1 MSTQL
6 RQIFDAITDNSN
18 DYCEDNMSSEQN
30 IIDYAENGMNIEIS
44 AKQAGYIQTAYV
56 AYTCAANN
64 SVSES
69 GQWIV
74 LDRLINAILDLA

>member
-18 DYCEDNMSSEQN
+18 GYCEDNMSNEQN

-44 AKQAGYIQTAYV
+44 AKQAGHIQAAYV

-64 SVSES
+64 SATQG